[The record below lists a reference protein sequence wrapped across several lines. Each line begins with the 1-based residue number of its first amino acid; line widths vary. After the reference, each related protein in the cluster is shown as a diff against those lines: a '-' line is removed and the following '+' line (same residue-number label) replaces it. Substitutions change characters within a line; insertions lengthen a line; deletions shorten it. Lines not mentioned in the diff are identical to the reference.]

1 MRTPDPKFAGLVLIG
16 TSHPR
21 EFSLAHLE
29 IPVVQVFGT
38 RDTVA
43 DADKVQSALV
53 NLPPATRSVRIDG
66 GNHSQFGYYGFQPG
80 DWPATISRETQ
91 QQLTVQA
98 ILEAFKTGVQH
109 GGSTRGF
116 RTRVQDEGS
125 GRGFKTRVQR
135 RGFKTRVQRRGF
147 KTTVQDEGSRR
158 RFRRRSLRTLV

>member
-1 MRTPDPKFAGLVLIG
+1 VLIG

-21 EFSLAHLE
+21 EFSLAQLE

-53 NLPPATRSVRIDG
+53 NLPPATRRVRIDG

-98 ILEAFKTGVQH
+98 ILEVLETGVQD
-109 GGSTRGF
+109 G
-116 RTRVQDEGS
+116 GS
-125 GRGFKTRVQR
+125 GRGFR
-135 RGFKTRVQRRGF
+135 
-147 KTTVQDEGSRR
+147 TTVQDDRFANSRVNRR
-158 RFRRRSLRTLV
+158 REPPCEPVVVNPRMNQRPPSL